1 MTAGSGVPDGHVPV
15 FLERCVELLAA
26 PCGAPGAVVVDGTL
40 GMGGHAEALLQR
52 LPEVRLIGID
62 RDPDA
67 LARAEAR
74 LAPFSHRVDFVH
86 ARYDE
91 MADVLANL
99 GIPEVQGVLLDLGVS
114 SMQLDRTDRGFSYS
128 RDAPLDM
135 RMDPTEGPTAAD
147 VLAQYPADRLARVLR
162 EYGDERFAG
171 RIAHEI
177 VATRDADPLRTSA
190 QLVDLLTRTIPA
202 RSQRTGGHPAKRTFQ
217 ALRIEVNDELGGLRR
232 VLPAA
237 LDALAVSGR
246 LVVMSYQSLEDRIVK
261 KTFASVTQA
270 QVPPDLP
277 VIPPDSRPRFR
288 LLTRGA
294 QVASDAD
301 IQDNPRAAP
310 VRLRAVERTTAR
322 PVRAATTKEWS

>member
-1 MTAGSGVPDGHVPV
+1 
-15 FLERCVELLAA
+15 
-26 PCGAPGAVVVDGTL
+26 
-40 GMGGHAEALLQR
+40 MGGHAEALLST
-52 LPEVRLIGID
+52 LPEVRVVGID

-67 LARAEAR
+67 LTRAEAR
-74 LAPFSHRVDFVH
+74 LQPFAGRVDLVH

-91 MADVLANL
+91 LAQVLADL
-99 GIPEVQGVLLDLGVS
+99 RISEVQGVLLDLGVS
-114 SMQLDRTDRGFSYS
+114 SMQLDRVERGFSYS

-135 RMDPTEGPTAAD
+135 RMDPTTGATAAD
-147 VLAQYPADRLARVLR
+147 VLASYPAEKLARVLR
-162 EYGDERFAG
+162 EYGDERFAS

-177 VATRDADPLRTSA
+177 VATRDVEPLRTSS

-232 VLPAA
+232 ALPAA

-261 KTFASVTQA
+261 KTFAFVTQA

-301 IQDNPRAAP
+301 IHNNPRAAP
-310 VRLRAVERTTAR
+310 VRLRAVERTTAK
-322 PVRAATTKEWS
+322 PARAATMKEWS